1 MAVDW
6 SDLAFS
12 GGQLDY
18 IARLNTLRLRAA
30 ANAGE
35 VEQARDGQPSL
46 LAQINTRLTQGQ
58 VDARVDARAV
68 TYAAGFTAHLS
79 AKGYRLTNLADP
91 VDAQD
96 AATRAWTLSQINLGG
111 DPGGIPVTSLGV
123 GSLEDGQFL
132 WRSGTGL
139 AGASFSAIPATSL
152 GVGTTADGQVF
163 ARKGAQMVGRSAPIF
178 PRVVAVATTAKNGDY
193 LIVDASTGAV
203 PITLDVPAVGHR
215 VVIHALGG
223 DVVIGPGAATIIG
236 LRVPITST
244 DTITISNGTTVRLLA
259 RSAVQWSFE

>member
-6 SDLAFS
+6 NDLAFS

-18 IARLNTLRLRAA
+18 IARLNTLRIRAA
-30 ANAGE
+30 ATAAE
-35 VEQARDGQPSL
+35 VEQARDGKPSL
-46 LAQINTRLTQGQ
+46 LAQINTRLNQGQ

-79 AKGYRLTNLADP
+79 AKGYRLTSLADP

-96 AATRAWTLSQINLGG
+96 AATRAWTLSQISLGG
-111 DPGGIPVTSLGV
+111 DPSGIPVTTLGV
-123 GSLEDGQFL
+123 GTLEEGQFL
-132 WRSGTGL
+132 WRSGAGL

-152 GVGTTADGQVF
+152 GVGTTADGQVL

-178 PRVVAVATTAKNGDY
+178 PRTVSEATTAKNGDY
-193 LIVDASTGAV
+193 LIVDASSGAV

-215 VVIHALGG
+215 VVIHASGG
-223 DVVIGPGAATIIG
+223 DVVIVPGAASIIG
-236 LRVPITST
+236 LVLPITSA
-244 DTITISNGTTVRLLA
+244 DTVTISDGTTVRLLA
-259 RSAVQWSFE
+259 RSANQWSFE